1 MNFFLHPVLQL
12 SYSRQFATVHTNSG
26 FGDLHRLLKITIQ
39 SVTCPT
45 TSKHHAELID
55 MKTFTPPIGRMGCL
69 LSCIRTSPVPYQAF
83 ASHSCTK
90 LSFPKCISPPE
101 RCHWGLWHTSGGLK
115 MFLTDW
121 PLHLFPEV
129 TQCCP
134 SCKST
139 GKMYTQHFQLP
150 RPSLTLWHACIMFDI
165 ADF

>member
-1 MNFFLHPVLQL
+1 MVGLKDFWPRIYSDSFYQTAAAVQQLLQP
-12 SYSRQFATVHTNSG
+12 SYSRQFTAVHTHSA
-26 FGDLHRLLKITIQ
+26 FEDLHRLLKITIQ

-55 MKTFTPPIGRMGCL
+55 MKAFTPPIGRVGCL
-69 LSCIRTSPVPYQAF
+69 LSHIWTSPVPNHAF

-115 MFLTDW
+115 MFLTDR

-129 TQCCP
+129 TLVTMLSFMWEC
-134 SCKST
+134 
-139 GKMYTQHFQLP
+139 
-150 RPSLTLWHACIMFDI
+150 W
-165 ADF
+165 